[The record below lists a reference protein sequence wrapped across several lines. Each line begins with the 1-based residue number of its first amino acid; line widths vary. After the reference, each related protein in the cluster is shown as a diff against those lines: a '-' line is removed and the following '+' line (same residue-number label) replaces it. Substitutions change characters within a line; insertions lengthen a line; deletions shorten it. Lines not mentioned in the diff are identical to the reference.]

1 MRLQGRAQRTFHETL
16 TPSYITLSSGDI
28 KDLPKT
34 ATDLNL
40 QFCMKLTGKEGHAMA
55 QGRANP
61 IQLTDLHTCRR
72 DHTSDGSMAFEHQAE
87 EPVQLRQVRLDRR
100 HEPALHH
107 QGRPEQHEYP
117 RRYLGVKISCAR
129 CPNASPS
136 ASHPSRKPTSL
147 RSSLL
152 LPLAYTQAIS
162 RYSGTC
168 RSPS

>member
-1 MRLQGRAQRTFHETL
+1 MCELGGARWVGSRSVVGDGPTPHPPNLPRNLLHSPHTL
-16 TPSYITLSSGDI
+16 LPTLAN
-28 KDLPKT
+28 T
-34 ATDLNL
+34 QAT
-40 QFCMKLTGKEGHAMA
+40 HV

-61 IQLTDLHTCRR
+61 IQLTDPHTCRR

-87 EPVQLRQVRLDRR
+87 GPEQLRQVCLDRR

-107 QGRPEQHEYP
+107 QGRPEQHAYP
-117 RRYLGVKISCAR
+117 RRYFGVKISCAR